1 MRVTPGRIAAAIAA
15 TLLLAISGCAT
26 LLPQR
31 YALEISHALLWRAT
45 PPTAAS
51 GELVL
56 LGSIHAGSEAL
67 ELAPSLDAWWRTTHT
82 LAVEVDVAGL
92 SDAETGAAILR
103 RGTLLAS
110 TLPEQVSPDTWRALV
125 AFALAHE
132 VDPIA
137 FAHARPWMAA
147 MMVEEITLEDAG
159 MRNEFGVE
167 AALVARARREG
178 RPVESLET
186 LDEQFEL
193 FARLPD
199 AVQEQYLV
207 DALSPD
213 APAAML
219 NFLALWKRGDA
230 AALDA
235 QIASDTR
242 PEMKPFYDAVFFQRN
257 RRMAERLTEWARDGK
272 PRFVVVG
279 AGHTVGEGSLPALLA
294 EAGWSVERIEG
305 PPPQQPPILAP

>member
-1 MRVTPGRIAAAIAA
+1 VRVTPGRIAAAIAA
-15 TLLLAISGCAT
+15 MLLLTASGCAT
-26 LLPQR
+26 LFPPR
-31 YALEISHALLWRAT
+31 HALEISHALLWRAT
-45 PPTAAS
+45 PPAAAS
-51 GELVL
+51 GEVIL

-67 ELAPSLDAWWRTTHT
+67 ELAPSLDAWWRTTNT

-92 SDAETGAAILR
+92 SDAETGAVILR

-110 TLPEQVSPDTWRALV
+110 TLPERVSPETWRALV

-132 VDPIA
+132 VDPMA

-186 LDEQFEL
+186 LDEQFET

-219 NFLALWKRGDA
+219 DFLALWKRGDA
-230 AALDA
+230 AALNA

-242 PEMKPFYDAVFFQRN
+242 PEMMLFYDAAFFQRN
-257 RRMAERLTEWARDGK
+257 HRMGSRASWWWAPATRSARALSPRCSPRPAGPSSASKAHRRSSRLY
-272 PRFVVVG
+272 
-279 AGHTVGEGSLPALLA
+279 
-294 EAGWSVERIEG
+294 
-305 PPPQQPPILAP
+305 